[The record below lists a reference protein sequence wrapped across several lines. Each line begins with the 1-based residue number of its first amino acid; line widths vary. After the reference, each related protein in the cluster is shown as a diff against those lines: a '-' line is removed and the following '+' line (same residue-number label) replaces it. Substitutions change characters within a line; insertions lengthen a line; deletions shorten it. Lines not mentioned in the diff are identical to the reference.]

1 MRADEGERA
10 DEAGDVV
17 GEALGWRAA
26 GEELFLVAGD
36 EFDLGLDVGH
46 RAVNSEW

>member
-17 GEALGWRAA
+17 GEALSCGALS
-26 GEELFLVAGD
+26 EELFLVLGD
-36 EFDLGLDVGH
+36 EFDLGFDVGH
-46 RAVNSEW
+46 RGRQ